1 MKARQQGFTLL
12 EIMIVLSLLGV
23 LLTLVG
29 GALLGANRAVLKAQ
43 RYTVSLDEMRA
54 AQQFLRTAISEALPL
69 DVTEDDSQ
77 TDGFFAG
84 GPQRMQFVATLPGV
98 LGGGIQR
105 FTLQWVGPESQRDLQ
120 VAFARF
126 ESAAQ
131 VSVPAS
137 RSEPQVLLKDVE
149 DLQFSYRGVSPKG
162 QATGWISTWPWTKR
176 LPYAVRI
183 DARVNGPVPW
193 VTQVARRRRR
203 QLQGLHQHCFRGQ
216 HQHLTR
222 FARALFD
229 RRGQRP
235 GVDTLGDIG
244 ERQPRRQ
251 AATQL
256 LEPQAPAQL
265 QQAAAPALGD
275 GLCQRLKPRG

>member
-43 RYTVSLDEMRA
+43 RYTVSLDDMRA

-105 FTLQWVGPESQRDLQ
+105 FTLQLVGPESRRDLQ

-126 ESAAQ
+126 ESEAQ

-149 DLQFSYRGVSPKG
+149 GLQFSYRGVSPKG
-162 QATGWISTWPWTKR
+162 QATGWISEWPWTKR

-193 VTQVARRRRR
+193 VTQVV
-203 QLQGLHQHCFRGQ
+203 
-216 HQHLTR
+216 
-222 FARALFD
+222 AL
-229 RRGQRP
+229 RLNLSG
-235 GVDTLGDIG
+235 G
-244 ERQPRRQ
+244 
-251 AATQL
+251 
-256 LEPQAPAQL
+256 APE
-265 QQAAAPALGD
+265 
-275 GLCQRLKPRG
+275 

>member
-1 MKARQQGFTLL
+1 MKRRQQGFTLL

-77 TDGFFAG
+77 VDGFFAG

-105 FTLQWVGPESQRDLQ
+105 FTLQLTGPEAQRDLQ

-126 ESAAQ
+126 ESLAQ

-137 RSEPQVLLKDVE
+137 RSEPQVLLKGVD
-149 DLQFSYRGVSPKG
+149 DLQFSYRGLSPKG
-162 QATGWISTWPWTKR
+162 QATGWISEWPWTKR

-183 DARVNGPVPW
+183 AARVDGPVPW
-193 VTQVARRRRR
+193 VTQVV
-203 QLQGLHQHCFRGQ
+203 
-216 HQHLTR
+216 
-222 FARALFD
+222 AL
-229 RRGQRP
+229 RLNLSG
-235 GVDTLGDIG
+235 G
-244 ERQPRRQ
+244 
-251 AATQL
+251 
-256 LEPQAPAQL
+256 APE
-265 QQAAAPALGD
+265 
-275 GLCQRLKPRG
+275 

>member
-1 MKARQQGFTLL
+1 MKRRQQGFTLL

-105 FTLQWVGPESQRDLQ
+105 FTLQLVGPESQRDLQ

-126 ESAAQ
+126 ESEAQ
-131 VSVPAS
+131 VSVPAA

-162 QATGWISTWPWTKR
+162 QATGWISEWPWTKR

-193 VTQVARRRRR
+193 VTQVV
-203 QLQGLHQHCFRGQ
+203 
-216 HQHLTR
+216 
-222 FARALFD
+222 AL
-229 RRGQRP
+229 RLNLSG
-235 GVDTLGDIG
+235 G
-244 ERQPRRQ
+244 
-251 AATQL
+251 
-256 LEPQAPAQL
+256 APE
-265 QQAAAPALGD
+265 
-275 GLCQRLKPRG
+275 

>member
-1 MKARQQGFTLL
+1 MKRRQQGFTLL

-54 AQQFLRTAISEALPL
+54 AQQFLRSAISEALPL

-77 TDGFFAG
+77 VDGFFAG

-105 FTLQWVGPESQRDLQ
+105 FTLQLTGPEAQRDLQ

-126 ESAAQ
+126 ESLAQ

-137 RSEPQVLLKDVE
+137 RSEPQVLLKGVE
-149 DLQFSYRGVSPKG
+149 DLQFSYRGLSPKG
-162 QATGWISTWPWTKR
+162 QATGWISEWPWTKR

-183 DARVNGPVPW
+183 AARVDGPVPW
-193 VTQVARRRRR
+193 VTQVV
-203 QLQGLHQHCFRGQ
+203 
-216 HQHLTR
+216 
-222 FARALFD
+222 AL
-229 RRGQRP
+229 RLNLSG
-235 GVDTLGDIG
+235 G
-244 ERQPRRQ
+244 
-251 AATQL
+251 
-256 LEPQAPAQL
+256 APE
-265 QQAAAPALGD
+265 
-275 GLCQRLKPRG
+275 

>member
-1 MKARQQGFTLL
+1 MRARQQGFTLL

-23 LLTLVG
+23 LLVLVG

-54 AQQFLRTAISEALPL
+54 AQQFLRTSISEALPL

-105 FTLQWVGPESQRDLQ
+105 FTLQLAGPEAQRDLQ
-120 VAFARF
+120 VAFAQF

-137 RSEPQVLLKDVE
+137 RSEPQVLLKGVE
-149 DLQFSYRGVSPKG
+149 DLQFSYRGLSPKG
-162 QATGWISTWPWTKR
+162 QATGWISEWPWTKR

-183 DARVNGPVPW
+183 AARVNGPVPW
-193 VTQVARRRRR
+193 VTQVV
-203 QLQGLHQHCFRGQ
+203 
-216 HQHLTR
+216 
-222 FARALFD
+222 AL
-229 RRGQRP
+229 RLNLSG
-235 GVDTLGDIG
+235 G
-244 ERQPRRQ
+244 
-251 AATQL
+251 
-256 LEPQAPAQL
+256 APE
-265 QQAAAPALGD
+265 
-275 GLCQRLKPRG
+275 

>member
-1 MKARQQGFTLL
+1 VKRRQQGFTLL

-77 TDGFFAG
+77 VDGFFAG

-105 FTLQWVGPESQRDLQ
+105 FTLQLTGPEAQRDLQ

-126 ESAAQ
+126 ESLAQ

-137 RSEPQVLLKDVE
+137 RSEPQVLLKGVE
-149 DLQFSYRGVSPKG
+149 DLQFSYRGLSPKG
-162 QATGWISTWPWTKR
+162 QATGWISEWPWTKR

-183 DARVNGPVPW
+183 AARVDGPVPW
-193 VTQVARRRRR
+193 VTQVV
-203 QLQGLHQHCFRGQ
+203 
-216 HQHLTR
+216 
-222 FARALFD
+222 AL
-229 RRGQRP
+229 RLNLSG
-235 GVDTLGDIG
+235 G
-244 ERQPRRQ
+244 
-251 AATQL
+251 
-256 LEPQAPAQL
+256 APE
-265 QQAAAPALGD
+265 
-275 GLCQRLKPRG
+275 